1 MTVRLFKLRF
11 LQEMKKVIKTQN
23 YSTLITDLASLIEQ
37 GRKAAVRY
45 VNTALVATYWL
56 MGRRIVEYEQKGKE
70 RAEYG
75 ETLLKKLSVDLTKR
89 FGKGFGYVNL
99 NLMRQFYLTYP
110 PQKILQTVSE
120 ESSKDKKGQTPSAE
134 LSEIFQTL
142 SEESHASSKSQ
153 TLSRKSKKGYTLC
166 SELDSKQKN
175 HSLSIQSEISHALCA
190 QFPLSWSHYCLFM
203 RLDEPFKREFY
214 EAECIR
220 GNWSV
225 RQLDRQIQSMLY
237 ERTAL
242 SKRKMAVIAKAHEK
256 PITLKP
262 EDEIK
267 DPYILEFLGLKDEY
281 SESQLEE
288 ALIKHLEHFLLEL
301 GLGFTFVA
309 RQKRI
314 TLEGSHYRLDL
325 LLYHRILRCLVAID
339 LKIGEFT
346 HVDAGQMNLYVNY
359 LKDREKLP
367 EENDP
372 VGLILCADKKKTV
385 VEYALGGMSNRIFAS
400 KYKLQ
405 LPDPEVL
412 KAEIE
417 HEKQRLIE
425 MKIIKEEKTSK

>member
-1 MTVRLFKLRF
+1 
-11 LQEMKKVIKTQN
+11 MKKVTKAQN

-37 GRKAAVRY
+37 GRRAAVRY

-56 MGRRIVEYEQKGKE
+56 VGRRIVEYEQKGKE

-75 ETLLKKLSVDLTKR
+75 EALLERISEDLLPR
-89 FGKGFGYVNL
+89 FGKGFSLRNL
-99 NLMRQFYLTYP
+99 RNMRSFYLLFPIRQTLSAESSKLGNRQTP
-110 PQKILQTVSE
+110 FAELSAIILQT
-120 ESSKDKKGQTPSAE
+120 P
-134 LSEIFQTL
+134 
-142 SEESHASSKSQ
+142 
-153 TLSRKSKKGYTLC
+153 
-166 SELDSKQKN
+166 
-175 HSLSIQSEISHALCA
+175 SEISETLIRKL
-190 QFPLSWSHYCLFM
+190 PLSWSHYCLLM

-214 EAECIR
+214 ESECIR

-225 RQLDRQIQSMLY
+225 RQLDRQMQSMLY

-242 SKRKMAVIAKAHEK
+242 SKRKLAVIAKAHEK
-256 PITLKP
+256 PIILKP

-267 DPYILEFLGLKDEY
+267 DPYILEFLGLRDEY

-288 ALIKHLEHFLLEL
+288 ALIRHLEHFLLEL
-301 GLGFTFVA
+301 GIGFTFVA

-325 LLYHRILRCLVAID
+325 LFYHRTLRCLVAID

-346 HVDAGQMNLYVNY
+346 HADAGQMNLYLNY
-359 LKDREKLP
+359 LKNREKLP

-372 VGLILCADKKKTV
+372 VGLILCTDKKKTV
-385 VEYALGGMSNRIFAS
+385 VEYALGGINNKIFAS

-405 LPDPEVL
+405 LPAPEIL

-417 HEKQRLIE
+417 HERQRLLE
-425 MKIIKEEKTSK
+425 MRIIKEEKKK

>member
-1 MTVRLFKLRF
+1 
-11 LQEMKKVIKTQN
+11 MKKMANKSDYTE
-23 YSTLITDLASLIEQ
+23 LITDLSSLIDK
-37 GRKAAVRY
+37 GRKVAIQNINAAL
-45 VNTALVATYWL
+45 TTTYWL
-56 MGRRIVEYEQKGKE
+56 IGRRIVEYEQKGKE
-70 RAEYG
+70 RAAYG
-75 ETLLKKLSVDLTKR
+75 EELLMHLSRDLSAR
-89 FGKGFGYVNL
+89 YGKGFSKSNL
-99 NLMRQFYLTYP
+99 FMMRTFFLCYP
-110 PQKILQTVSE
+110 EKQIFQTVSGKLLPIKT
-120 ESSKDKKGQTPSAE
+120 KDKVQK
-134 LSEIFQTL
+134 FQTMSGI
-142 SEESHASSKSQ
+142 SE
-153 TLSRKSKKGYTLC
+153 
-166 SELDSKQKN
+166 
-175 HSLSIQSEISHALCA
+175 ALLRR
-190 QFPLSWSHYCLFM
+190 FPLSWSHYCLLI
-203 RLDEPFKREFY
+203 RLEEPFKREFY

-242 SKRKMAVIAKAHEK
+242 SKKKLTVISKAHEK

-301 GLGFTFVA
+301 GIGFTFVA

-325 LLYHRILRCLVAID
+325 LFYHRVLRCLIAID

-346 HVDAGQMNLYVNY
+346 HADAGQMNLYLNY
-359 LKDREKLP
+359 LKDKEKFP
-367 EENDP
+367 SENDP
-372 VGLILCADKKKTV
+372 VGIILCTDKRKTV
-385 VEYALGGMSNRIFAS
+385 VEYALGGMSNKIFAS

-412 KAEIE
+412 KTEIE
-417 HEKQRLIE
+417 HERQRLLE
-425 MKIIKEEKTSK
+425 MKIIKEEKKDG

>member
-1 MTVRLFKLRF
+1 
-11 LQEMKKVIKTQN
+11 MKKIIRKEN
-23 YSTLITDLASLIEQ
+23 YLGLITDLTSLIEQ

-56 MGRRIVEYEQKGKE
+56 IGRRIVEYEQKGKE

-75 ETLLKKLSVDLTKR
+75 EALLKRLSDDLTR
-89 FGKGFGYVNL
+89 QFGKGWGEPHLRAV
-99 NLMRQFYLTYP
+99 RQFYLIYGDIE
-110 PQKILQTVSE
+110 K
-120 ESSKDKKGQTPSAE
+120 
-134 LSEIFQTL
+134 
-142 SEESHASSKSQ
+142 
-153 TLSRKSKKGYTLC
+153 RYTLC
-166 SELDSKQKN
+166 SESKDSVIRQTPCSELILCKDI
-175 HSLSIQSEISHALCA
+175 SIKPQLASIESFNKI
-190 QFPLSWSHYCLFM
+190 FPLSWSHYRLLM

-242 SKRKMAVIAKAHEK
+242 SKRKLTVIAKAHEK

-262 EDEIK
+262 EDEIQ

-288 ALIKHLEHFLLEL
+288 ALITHLEHFLLEL
-301 GLGFTFVA
+301 GIGFTFVA

-346 HVDAGQMNLYVNY
+346 HADAGQMNLYLNY
-359 LKDREKLP
+359 LKDREKLSD
-367 EENDP
+367 ENDP
-372 VGLILCADKKKTV
+372 VGIILCTDKKKTV
-385 VEYALGGMSNRIFAS
+385 IEYALGGMTNKIFAS
-400 KYKLQ
+400 KYRLQ
-405 LPDPEVL
+405 LPDPELL

-417 HEKQRLIE
+417 HERQRLLE
-425 MKIIKEEKTSK
+425 MNIIEEKEKGN

>member
-1 MTVRLFKLRF
+1 VKRISKA
-11 LQEMKKVIKTQN
+11 QN
-23 YSTLITDLASLIEQ
+23 YSTLITELASLIEQ

-45 VNTALVATYWL
+45 VNAALVATYWL
-56 MGRRIVEYEQKGKE
+56 MGRRIIEFEQKGKE

-75 ETLLKKLSVDLTKR
+75 EQLLKKLSIDLTKR
-89 FGKGFGYVNL
+89 FGKGFSFPQLKNI
-99 NLMRQFYLTYP
+99 RQFYLIYREKSYT
-110 PQKILQTVSE
+110 L
-120 ESSKDKKGQTPSAE
+120 SSQLNHATKMQTPSAE
-134 LSEIFQTL
+134 LPE
-142 SEESHASSKSQ
+142 KSQ
-153 TLSRKSKKGYTLC
+153 TLS
-166 SELDSKQKN
+166 
-175 HSLSIQSEISHALCA
+175 SLSEISHTLSAKL
-190 QFPLSWSHYCLFM
+190 PLSWSHYCLLM

-214 EAECIR
+214 EAECMR

-242 SKRKMAVIAKAHEK
+242 SRRKMAVIAKAHEK

-288 ALIKHLEHFLLEL
+288 ALIRHLEHFLLEL
-301 GLGFTFVA
+301 GTGFTFVA

-325 LLYHRILRCLVAID
+325 LFYHRILRCLVAID
-339 LKIGEFT
+339 LKIGEFS
-346 HVDAGQMNLYVNY
+346 HADAGQMNLYVNY
-359 LKDREKLP
+359 LKDKEKLS

-372 VGLILCADKKKTV
+372 VGIILCTDKKKTV
-385 VEYALGGMSNRIFAS
+385 VEYALGGMSNKIFAS
-400 KYKLQ
+400 KYRLQ

-412 KAEIE
+412 KTEIE

-425 MKIIKEEKTSK
+425 MNIVKEGKKSK

>member
-1 MTVRLFKLRF
+1 MTPIIPSSIDIYGNEKRKV
-11 LQEMKKVIKTQN
+11 KKNIEIEN
-23 YSTLITDLASLIEQ
+23 YSSLITDLASLIEQ
-37 GRKAAVRY
+37 GRKTAVRY

-75 ETLLKKLSVDLTKR
+75 EALLKKISADLTPR
-89 FGKGFGYVNL
+89 FGKGFTDRNL
-99 NLMRQFYLTYP
+99 GHMRQFYIIYQEIRHTLCAELPEERTGKNSHTVRAELLP
-110 PQKILQTVSE
+110 ISQAVSE
-120 ESSKDKKGQTPSAE
+120 V
-134 LSEIFQTL
+134 SE
-142 SEESHASSKSQ
+142 
-153 TLSRKSKKGYTLC
+153 TLSRK
-166 SELDSKQKN
+166 
-175 HSLSIQSEISHALCA
+175 
-190 QFPLSWSHYCLFM
+190 FPLSWSHYRLLM

-214 EAECIR
+214 ETECIR
-220 GNWSV
+220 GSWSV

-242 SKRKMAVIAKAHEK
+242 SKRKLAVISKAHEK
-256 PITLKP
+256 PIAVRP

-267 DPYILEFLGLKDEY
+267 DPYILEFLGLRDEY

-288 ALIKHLEHFLLEL
+288 ALVRHLEHFLLEL
-301 GLGFTFVA
+301 GIGFTFVA

-346 HVDAGQMNLYVNY
+346 HADAGQMNLYLNY
-359 LKDREKLP
+359 LKDKEKLP
-367 EENDP
+367 EENNP
-372 VGLILCADKKKTV
+372 IGLILCSDKKRTV
-385 VEYALGGMSNRIFAS
+385 VEYALGGMSNKIFAS

-412 KAEIE
+412 KTELE
-417 HEKQRLIE
+417 HERQRLLE
-425 MKIIKEEKTSK
+425 MKIVEDKN

>member
-1 MTVRLFKLRF
+1 
-11 LQEMKKVIKTQN
+11 MKTFAKAKN
-23 YSTLITDLASLIEQ
+23 YSTLVTDLASLIEQ

-75 ETLLKKLSVDLTKR
+75 EALLKRLSIDLTKK
-89 FGKGFGYVNL
+89 FGKGWGEPHLRAV
-99 NLMRQFYLTYP
+99 RQFYLIYGDLE
-110 PQKILQTVSE
+110 K
-120 ESSKDKKGQTPSAE
+120 
-134 LSEIFQTL
+134 
-142 SEESHASSKSQ
+142 
-153 TLSRKSKKGYTLC
+153 RYTLC
-166 SELDSKQKN
+166 SKSEKADETNIRRTPYSECVPVKLPSTKLN
-175 HSLSIQSEISHALCA
+175 LLSVESFNAL
-190 QFPLSWSHYCLFM
+190 FPLSWSHYRLLM

-214 EAECIR
+214 EVECIR

-242 SKRKMAVIAKAHEK
+242 SKRKLSVIAKAHDK

-288 ALIKHLEHFLLEL
+288 ALIRHLEHFLLEL
-301 GLGFTFVA
+301 GIGFTFVA

-339 LKIGEFT
+339 LKIGEFS
-346 HVDAGQMNLYVNY
+346 HADAGQMNLYLNY
-359 LKDREKLP
+359 LKDKEKLP

-372 VGLILCADKKKTV
+372 VGLILCTDKKKTV
-385 VEYALGGMSNRIFAS
+385 VEYALGGMSNKIFAS

-405 LPDPEVL
+405 LPDPKVL
-412 KAEIE
+412 KDEIE
-417 HEKQRLIE
+417 RERQKLLE
-425 MKIIKEEKTSK
+425 MKILQEEKEK